1 MAGLFH
7 LLGVAVEPALLASIL
22 FRAVYF
28 MAPYVVS
35 LAFYRQLLRQGERS
49 REAAG

>member
-1 MAGLFH
+1 
-7 LLGVAVEPALLASIL
+7 VAVEPALLASIL

-35 LAFYRQLLRQGERS
+35 LAFYRQLLRGGGQS
-49 REAAG
+49 RAATG